1 MDRKL
6 KIYISLPI
14 SGQNLEWVKK
24 RAASLKERLSTSVCE
39 PVTPFDVCIEQNKP
53 YSYYMGRDIEALLE
67 CDAIFMA
74 DGWKFSKGCNC
85 EHCTAIIYGLK
96 TFYEEDFHPDINH
109 THIIPCGTTTKKKI
123 NYIKLPI

>member
-14 SGQNLEWVKK
+14 SGQNLESVKE
-24 RAASLKERLSTSVCE
+24 RAAALKELLSSVCE
-39 PVTPFDVCIEQNKP
+39 PITPFDVCSEQDKP

-85 EHCTAIIYGLK
+85 EHCTAITYGLR

-109 THIIPCGTTTKKKI
+109 THIISCGMNTEEKI
-123 NYIKLPI
+123 NYINLPI